1 MCNALIDTGASRSCI
16 SEKFYKQ
23 LKLPPIQELFRT
35 HVRSATGGSL
45 SPLGITQCT
54 FHIGEKEFTFN
65 FIVCKHLL
73 RPVIIGADFLRQNHI
88 FVGYS
93 ELGQC
98 VLEHKHMELVH
109 SISIN
114 EAPILKMTHMV
125 RVPARSIAV
134 LNTMCEVDLTYIGQ
148 IYKTRLDHLVQN
160 THPNLITISA
170 IHCMDTLV
178 QTGIPLI
185 VLNLGT
191 YSIELLKDQVVGHLD
206 NEEIDIS
213 EINTEAGISLDND
226 SGYESNDGLDKEA
239 DLRILR
245 KYPLL

>member
-1 MCNALIDTGASRSCI
+1 
-16 SEKFYKQ
+16 
-23 LKLPPIQELFRT
+23 
-35 HVRSATGGSL
+35 
-45 SPLGITQCT
+45 
-54 FHIGEKEFTFN
+54 
-65 FIVCKHLL
+65 
-73 RPVIIGADFLRQNHI
+73 
-88 FVGYS
+88 
-93 ELGQC
+93 
-98 VLEHKHMELVH
+98 
-109 SISIN
+109 
-114 EAPILKMTHMV
+114 MTHTV
-125 RVPARSIAV
+125 HVPARSIAV
-134 LNTMCEVDLTYIGQ
+134 LNTTCEVDLTYIGQ

-185 VLNLGT
+185 VLNMGT

-239 DLRILR
+239 DPDPKEISSFIISPADIETHHKVELKDKEIDGEY
-245 KYPLL
+245 KKAI